1 MLAKSMKGKQMAVA
15 ALTVMALNTLA
26 PLTTQAESLDQL
38 NQQEQQ
44 LTKESESISAEVQL
58 ALNDVNKTYQK
69 VDALKAKIATNQATL
84 KKTNEDMIVKEATVQ
99 KRKKV
104 MADRLRSIQMNEAS
118 EGKLEMLLNADSIKD
133 FVNNVY
139 AITVM
144 QQSEK
149 ATVDS
154 LNAAVQELQTLKTK
168 EETTQKELATN
179 QAALE
184 DQAQALDTKVKGL
197 QKELTDKQGTLQK
210 IANDK
215 INEEARIKA
224 EAERTAREKA
234 AQEAAAKAEAKAQA
248 QAEATTQAQEQAK
261 SEAAQPAANLAQP
274 VSSQSAASPVATTSS
289 SSTSNAPATTPAG
302 GKVLYMESTA
312 YSYAETG
319 YSITAS
325 GLDLRKNP
333 MAIAVDPRV
342 IPLGTLVNVEGY
354 GVAIAADTGGAI
366 KGNII
371 DVHFS
376 TVEQCRQWGRRH
388 NVKVTVLG

>member
-1 MLAKSMKGKQMAVA
+1 MLAKSMKGKQMAIA

-84 KKTNEDMIVKEATVQ
+84 TKTNEDMIVKEATVQ

-118 EGKLEMLLNADSIKD
+118 EGKLEMLLNANSIKD

-168 EETTQKELATN
+168 EETTQKELTTN
-179 QAALE
+179 QTALE
-184 DQAQALDTKVKGL
+184 VQAQALDTKVKGL

-215 INEEARIKA
+215 TNEEARIKA

-234 AQEAAAKAEAKAQA
+234 AQEAAAKAQAEATAKAQA
-248 QAEATTQAQEQAK
+248 QAK
-261 SEAAQPAANLAQP
+261 SEAEQPTTSSAQPTSSQPAAQ
-274 VSSQSAASPVATTSS
+274 ATTS
-289 SSTSNAPATTPAG
+289 TPASNAPAATPAG

-371 DVHFS
+371 DVHFN